1 MVIIPIGPTVRSY
14 CSFSLYMQATGGG
27 PVLAELNIQK
37 VGSVQ
42 KPEQLRTVSM
52 KRAIDKF
59 SLLIQFGS
67 VVGIVD
73 GFVGPALLA
82 WF

>member
-1 MVIIPIGPTVRSY
+1 
-14 CSFSLYMQATGGG
+14 
-27 PVLAELNIQK
+27 LAELNIQK